1 MAKET
6 KRQRQ
11 VAEIVKRNMSTVMQQ
26 EGGLIYGFEVLVT
39 VTGVKMSSDL
49 GLAKVYLS
57 VFNGDSKEEI
67 LEKVRAE
74 DVRLRKLLAHRIRK
88 QVRRIPNVAFYL
100 DETIDEMYRVSDMFD
115 RLYEEGQMGES
126 DEE

>member
-11 VAEIVKRNMSTVMQQ
+11 VAEMVKRHMSVVMQQ
-26 EGGLIYGFEVLVT
+26 EGSLIYGFEVLVT

-57 VFNGDSKEEI
+57 VFNGDSKEEV
-67 LEKVRAE
+67 LAKVRSE

-88 QVRRIPNVAFYL
+88 HVRRIPNVDFYL

-115 RLYEEGQMGES
+115 RLHKEGQMGSE